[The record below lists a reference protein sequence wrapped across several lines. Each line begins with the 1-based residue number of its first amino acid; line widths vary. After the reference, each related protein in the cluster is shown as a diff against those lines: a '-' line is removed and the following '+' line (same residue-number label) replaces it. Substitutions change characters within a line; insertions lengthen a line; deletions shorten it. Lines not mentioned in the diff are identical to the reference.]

1 MNKQYI
7 LGAINILLIIV
18 LYLLNLLAFINLDIY
33 NKNIIVIITI
43 FFIVVISILIH
54 SYLSKNRNIY
64 NVIQFI
70 SFLLNIILI
79 FNINNIENTYE
90 YYSNIYTN
98 KYVYKEYSIYVQKK
112 NTTYNNII
120 KLKDKNVSFISD
132 SKSLEK
138 FINDKKIN
146 TKKYTS
152 IKELEDSISN
162 GTSQALLLNKEEYNN
177 LSSKAKEKIKV
188 IYTSKIQ
195 IEKK

>member
-33 NKNIIVIITI
+33 NKKIIVIISI

-120 KLKDKNVSFISD
+120 KLKDKNISFISD

-177 LSSKAKEKIKV
+177 LSSKSKEKIKV

>member
-7 LGAINILLIIV
+7 LGAINISLIIV

-33 NKNIIVIITI
+33 NKNIIVIISI

-112 NTTYNNII
+112 KTTYNNII
-120 KLKDKNVSFISD
+120 KLKDKNISFISD

-177 LSSKAKEKIKV
+177 LSSKTKEKIKV

>member
-33 NKNIIVIITI
+33 NKKIIVIISI

-120 KLKDKNVSFISD
+120 KLKDKNISFISD

>member
-120 KLKDKNVSFISD
+120 KLKDKNISFISD

-138 FINDKKIN
+138 FINDEKIN

>member
-33 NKNIIVIITI
+33 NKNIIVIISI

-120 KLKDKNVSFISD
+120 KLKDKNISFISD

>member
-33 NKNIIVIITI
+33 NKNIIVIISI

-98 KYVYKEYSIYVQKK
+98 KYVYNEYSIYVQKK

-120 KLKDKNVSFISD
+120 KLKDKNISFISD

>member
-33 NKNIIVIITI
+33 NKNIIVIISI

-112 NTTYNNII
+112 NTTYNNIT

>member
-33 NKNIIVIITI
+33 NKNIIVIISI

-112 NTTYNNII
+112 NTTYNNITKI
-120 KLKDKNVSFISD
+120 KDKNVSFISD

-152 IKELEDSISN
+152 IKELEDSISS

-177 LSSKAKEKIKV
+177 LSSKTKEKIKV

>member
-120 KLKDKNVSFISD
+120 KLKDKNISFISD

>member
-33 NKNIIVIITI
+33 NKKIIVIISI

-177 LSSKAKEKIKV
+177 LSSKTKEKIKV

>member
-33 NKNIIVIITI
+33 NKNIIVIISI

-120 KLKDKNVSFISD
+120 KLKDKNISFISD

-162 GTSQALLLNKEEYNN
+162 GTSQALLLNKEQYNN

>member
-33 NKNIIVIITI
+33 NKNIIVIISI

-146 TKKYTS
+146 TKKYTN

>member
-33 NKNIIVIITI
+33 NKNIIVIISI

-120 KLKDKNVSFISD
+120 KLKDKNISFISD

-146 TKKYTS
+146 TKKYTN

-177 LSSKAKEKIKV
+177 LSSKTKEKIKV